1 MANKTFTKLT
11 TRNQGNLVSQIHKM
25 IKNYVD
31 FFAIRERVYI
41 KQISKIDGSI
51 YWLSDQNNELI
62 AMAMLE
68 PDHQFELDKF
78 KFKTLGHVI
87 AKKIG
92 IIDRV
97 ISHIWED
104 HKDDNV
110 IAFSRPSLS
119 HALHTEENQ
128 LIDFNPLELLENW
141 PEMARKTTSYFNVR
155 NESIY
160 QALSRKGQNLYL
172 KLSTTQEEEFKN
184 AFPNAWNFIS
194 NKRESYKQLKEQE

>member
-1 MANKTFTKLT
+1 MANKTFQKLT

-41 KQISKIDGSI
+41 KQLSKVDGSI

-68 PDHQFELDKF
+68 PDHHFELDNF

-119 HALHTEENQ
+119 HALHTEDTL

-141 PEMARKTTSYFNVR
+141 PEMAKKTTSYFNVR
-155 NESIY
+155 NESVY

-172 KLSTTQEEEFKN
+172 KLAVSQEDSFAESYPKT
-184 AFPNAWNFIS
+184 WSFIQ
-194 NKRESYKQLKEQE
+194 NKREDRKNEE

>member
-1 MANKTFTKLT
+1 MANKTFQKLT

-41 KQISKIDGSI
+41 KQLSKLDGSI

-68 PDHQFELDKF
+68 PDHQFELDNF
-78 KFKTLGHVI
+78 QYKTLGHVI

-119 HALHTEENQ
+119 HALHTDETV
-128 LIDFNPLELLENW
+128 LVDFNPLELLENW
-141 PEMARKTTSYFNVR
+141 PEMAKKTTSYFNVR
-155 NESIY
+155 NESVY

-172 KLSTTQEEEFKN
+172 KLSPSHEQDFAKSYPGT
-184 AFPNAWNFIS
+184 WDFIKS
-194 NKRESYKQLKEQE
+194 KREAASESKA

>member
-1 MANKTFTKLT
+1 MANKTFQKLT

-41 KQISKIDGSI
+41 KQLSKLDGSI

-68 PDHQFELDKF
+68 PDHQFELDNF
-78 KFKTLGHVI
+78 QYKTLGHVI

-104 HKDDNV
+104 HKEENV

-119 HALHTEENQ
+119 HALHTDETT
-128 LIDFNPLELLENW
+128 LVDFNPLELLENW
-141 PEMARKTTSYFNVR
+141 PEMAKKTTSYFNVR
-155 NESIY
+155 NESVY

-172 KLSTTQEEEFKN
+172 KLSPTQEQDFAKSY
-184 AFPNAWNFIS
+184 PGTWDFIKS
-194 NKRESYKQLKEQE
+194 KRESAAESKA

>member
-1 MANKTFTKLT
+1 MANKTFQKLT

-41 KQISKIDGSI
+41 KQLSKLDGSI

-68 PDHQFELDKF
+68 PDHQFELDNF
-78 KFKTLGHVI
+78 QYKTLGHVI

-104 HKDDNV
+104 HKEDNV

-119 HALHTEENQ
+119 HALHTDETI
-128 LIDFNPLELLENW
+128 LVDFNPLELLENW
-141 PEMARKTTSYFNVR
+141 PEMAKKTTSYFNVR
-155 NESIY
+155 NESVY

-172 KLSTTQEEEFKN
+172 KLSPAHEQDFSKSYPGT
-184 AFPNAWNFIS
+184 WDFIKS
-194 NKRESYKQLKEQE
+194 KREAAAESKA

>member
-41 KQISKIDGSI
+41 KQLSKIDGSI

-62 AMAMLE
+62 AMALLE
-68 PDHQFELDKF
+68 PDHSFDLEGIEY
-78 KFKTLGHVI
+78 KTLGHVI
-87 AKKIG
+87 AKKMG
-92 IIDRV
+92 IIDR
-97 ISHIWED
+97 IITHIWED
-104 HKDDNV
+104 NKESNV

-119 HALHTEENQ
+119 HALHTEDTT
-128 LIDFNPLELLENW
+128 LIEFNPMELLENW
-141 PEMARKTTSYFNVR
+141 PEMAKKTTSYFNVR
-155 NESIY
+155 NESVY

-172 KLSTTQEEEFKN
+172 KLSTVQEPVFSEKYPKTIEYIKN
-184 AFPNAWNFIS
+184 KLATNTVLS
-194 NKRESYKQLKEQE
+194 NDN

>member
-1 MANKTFTKLT
+1 MANKTFSKLT

-41 KQISKIDGSI
+41 KQLSKKDGSI

-68 PDHQFELDKF
+68 PDHTFELDGIEY
-78 KFKTLGHVI
+78 KTLGHVI
-87 AKKIG
+87 AKKMG

-104 HKDDNV
+104 HKENNV

-119 HALHTEENQ
+119 HALHTEETI
-128 LIDFNPLELLENW
+128 LVDFNPLELLENW
-141 PEMARKTTSYFNVR
+141 PEMAKKTTSYFNVR

-172 KLSTTQEEEFKN
+172 KLSPAKELEFTERYPKTMEFINSKRIANSN
-184 AFPNAWNFIS
+184 AI
-194 NKRESYKQLKEQE
+194 

>member
-1 MANKTFTKLT
+1 MAHKTFSKLT
-11 TRNQGNLVSQIHKM
+11 VRNQGNLVSQIHKL

-41 KQISKIDGSI
+41 KQLSKIDGSI

-68 PDHQFELDKF
+68 PDHEFELDGIKY
-78 KFKTLGHVI
+78 KTLGHVI
-87 AKKIG
+87 AKKTG

-104 HKDDNV
+104 HKNYNV
-110 IAFSRPSLS
+110 IAFSRPQLS
-119 HALHTEENQ
+119 HALHSEGES
-128 LIDFNPLELLENW
+128 IIAFNPIELMEFW
-141 PEMARKTTSYFNVR
+141 PEMAKKTTSYFNVR
-155 NESIY
+155 NESVY

-172 KLSTTQEEEFKN
+172 KLSPDNVTLFKGLYPETYSFLN
-184 AFPNAWNFIS
+184 EKLDNP
-194 NKRESYKQLKEQE
+194 K

>member
-1 MANKTFTKLT
+1 MANKTFQKLT

-41 KQISKIDGSI
+41 KQLSKLDGSI

-68 PDHQFELDKF
+68 PDHKFELDNF
-78 KFKTLGHVI
+78 EYKTLGHVI

-104 HKDDNV
+104 HKGENV

-119 HALHTEENQ
+119 HALHTEDTQ
-128 LIDFNPLELLENW
+128 LVDFNPLELLENW
-141 PEMARKTTSYFNVR
+141 PEMAKKTTSYFNVR
-155 NESIY
+155 NESVY

-172 KLSTTQEEEFKN
+172 KLSPDNETEFAKSYP
-184 AFPNAWNFIS
+184 ATWDFIK
-194 NKRESYKQLKEQE
+194 NKREAKVDSKE

>member
-1 MANKTFTKLT
+1 MANKTFQKLT

-41 KQISKIDGSI
+41 KQLSKLDGSI

-68 PDHQFELDKF
+68 PDHQFELDNF
-78 KFKTLGHVI
+78 QYKTLGHVI

-104 HKDDNV
+104 HKNDNV

-119 HALHTEENQ
+119 HALHTDDTI

-141 PEMARKTTSYFNVR
+141 PEMAKKTTSYFNVR
-155 NESIY
+155 NESVY

-172 KLSTTQEEEFKN
+172 KLSPANENSFAQSYPGTWDYIK
-184 AFPNAWNFIS
+184 S
-194 NKRESYKQLKEQE
+194 KREAAEENKA

>member
-1 MANKTFTKLT
+1 MANKTFQKLT

-41 KQISKIDGSI
+41 KQLSKLDGSI

-68 PDHQFELDKF
+68 PDHQFELDNF
-78 KFKTLGHVI
+78 QYKTLGHVI

-119 HALHTEENQ
+119 HALHTDDTI

-141 PEMARKTTSYFNVR
+141 PEMAKKTTSYFNVR
-155 NESIY
+155 NESVY

-172 KLSTTQEEEFKN
+172 KLSPTNENSFAQSYPGTWDYIK
-184 AFPNAWNFIS
+184 S
-194 NKRESYKQLKEQE
+194 KREAALENKA

>member
-1 MANKTFTKLT
+1 MANKTFSKLT
-11 TRNQGNLVSQIHKM
+11 TRNQGNLVSQIHKL

-41 KQISKIDGSI
+41 KQLSKVDGSI

-68 PDHQFELDKF
+68 PDHEFELDGIKY
-78 KFKTLGHVI
+78 KTLGHVI

-92 IIDRV
+92 IIDRI

-104 HKDDNV
+104 HKGSNV

-119 HALHTEENQ
+119 HALHTEETT
-128 LIDFNPLELLENW
+128 LIGFNPLELMENW
-141 PEMARKTTSYFNVR
+141 PEMAKKTTNYFNVR
-155 NESIY
+155 NETVF

-172 KLSTTQEEEFKN
+172 KLSPENIDTFNQKYPK
-184 AFPNAWNFIS
+184 AFNFIKDKS
-194 NKRESYKQLKEQE
+194 EAKGD